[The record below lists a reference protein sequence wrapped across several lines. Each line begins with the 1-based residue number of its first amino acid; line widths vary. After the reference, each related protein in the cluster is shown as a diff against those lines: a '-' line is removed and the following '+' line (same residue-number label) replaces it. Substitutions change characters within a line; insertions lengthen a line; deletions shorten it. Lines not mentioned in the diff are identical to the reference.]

1 MKGQPPQEWRAPGKK
16 QIEKACA
23 NERQVVLALAGGE
36 IIFFELDEA
45 MQNIQEVGTKQL
57 GGVEIACLEMGE
69 VPKDRVRAPFLA
81 VGDWNGNVKILGL
94 SPENLLEQVAMINL
108 PHPAESLCLAHMA
121 AEQAAGGSNE
131 QLFLYIGLA
140 SGVCQRV
147 AVDATAGTLSDP
159 RQRFL
164 GSKPVKLFRIQVQD
178 KRGVLALSSRSW
190 LSYNY
195 QGRYQMTPLSY
206 DPLDFAAEFSTE
218 MCPEGVVAVSGEKLR
233 IFGVERLG
241 EVFNQAALPLKYTP
255 RQIALLPGDAQHL
268 VVVEA
273 DHNEYNEGQG
283 QAVKKE
289 AEEGEKEDPSG
300 GDAGDPAE
308 NGKQEEASEGDAA
321 AAGGAAAG
329 AEAMDQD
336 EEEEDEDDD
345 EAAAAMMPIRGPLP
359 PQDGSWAS
367 CIRLLDPVEGTTVE
381 CLELDDNEAALS
393 VAPVAFHN
401 RNGAAFVAVGT
412 AKSLTFHPRGHE
424 GCFVHVYRILENR
437 LVLLHKTEV
446 PDVPLAMKEFQ
457 GRLLVGVGQSLRMYD
472 LGRKKLLRKCEN
484 KRMPSMVV
492 SLTVTGDRVFA
503 GDQME
508 SCHCFKYRRAENRLV
523 EFADDQV
530 PRFMTK
536 TCLLDYDS
544 IAGADKFGNIFVLR
558 VPLDVSDDV
567 DNPTGNRLL
576 WDSGHLSGA
585 PNKVQQQLQFHVG
598 EVVSSLR
605 RTTLVP
611 GGAEVLLYSTINGS
625 IGALLPFKSRDDV
638 DFFTHMEMYMRQ
650 EKPTLCG
657 RDHISYRSYYL
668 PAKDVIDGD
677 LCEQFSSLPFEKQ
690 KLVANGLDRTVGEV
704 VKKLEDTRNRLL

>member
-1 MKGQPPQEWRAPGKK
+1 
-16 QIEKACA
+16 
-23 NERQVVLALAGGE
+23 
-36 IIFFELDEA
+36 
-45 MQNIQEVGTKQL
+45 
-57 GGVEIACLEMGE
+57 
-69 VPKDRVRAPFLA
+69 
-81 VGDWNGNVKILGL
+81 
-94 SPENLLEQVAMINL
+94 
-108 PHPAESLCLAHMA
+108 
-121 AEQAAGGSNE
+121 
-131 QLFLYIGLA
+131 
-140 SGVCQRV
+140 
-147 AVDATAGTLSDP
+147 
-159 RQRFL
+159 
-164 GSKPVKLFRIQVQD
+164 
-178 KRGVLALSSRSW
+178 
-190 LSYNY
+190 
-195 QGRYQMTPLSY
+195 
-206 DPLDFAAEFSTE
+206 
-218 MCPEGVVAVSGEKLR
+218 
-233 IFGVERLG
+233 
-241 EVFNQAALPLKYTP
+241 
-255 RQIALLPGDAQHL
+255 
-268 VVVEA
+268 
-273 DHNEYNEGQG
+273 
-283 QAVKKE
+283 
-289 AEEGEKEDPSG
+289 
-300 GDAGDPAE
+300 
-308 NGKQEEASEGDAA
+308 
-321 AAGGAAAG
+321 
-329 AEAMDQD
+329 MDQD
-336 EEEEDEDDD
+336 EEEEEEEDDD

-401 RNGAAFVAVGT
+401 RNGEAFVAVGT